1 MNLLWGWT
9 TRKVNDVLNEIK
21 TDNITKENRL
31 IKAFIIFVERKV
43 GFKQNQDD
51 ALLWK
56 SRIGK

>member
-21 TDNITKENRL
+21 TDNITEENRL

-43 GFKQNQDD
+43 GFKQNQDE

-56 SRIGK
+56 SRNGK